1 MTTDEELGELR
12 RAVDEADAALM
23 DAMARRLAAVWAIA
37 EWKRVHA
44 VGAVDRARED
54 ALRQR
59 WAERAA
65 ARGVP
70 EAMAAAVLDAVLDGC
85 RAEVARL
92 VDG

>member
-1 MTTDEELGELR
+1 MNPELDDLR
-12 RAVDEADAALM
+12 LAVDAADAALM
-23 DAMARRLAAVWAIA
+23 EALARRLAAARAIGH
-37 EWKRVHA
+37 WKREHT

-54 ALRQR
+54 ALRAR

-65 ARGVP
+65 ERGVP
-70 EAMAAAVLDAVLDGC
+70 EAMAAAVLGAVLDGC